1 MKKMLLAFAMLAG
14 LAFTGAQAQEDPIS
28 PPPAKLKNLREQ
40 NAYRLQILDTLTTPL
55 NIDPIKR
62 LSEDDILTKKEGF
75 FVTGFPDIEVDP
87 IRGLGIGGTAFF
99 FQNRDSSDPFF
110 YYTPYRYRLS
120 TDFRFFT
127 NGRLQGGLNL
137 DVPYMFGTKWR
148 MRVDALY
155 EFDPNFQYFG
165 IGEQSLRSLEQF
177 DQART
182 GQPAQS
188 FANIDAYL
196 DNLAQAQ
203 TRNGGFITNTHY
215 NEIEIEEMLFN
226 VLPER
231 VWYGGKLRLMFGYEA
246 LFTRTN
252 DWTGRIAEEA
262 FFNGQEVE
270 AVNAQTLINKD
281 AIARTGDGS
290 TEGSTWDRFNISGLN
305 AIGNNDWFFTSM
317 LAAALIWDT
326 RDLEP
331 DPSKGTFLEYSHEYS
346 AKWLGSDFSFN
357 KFMVQ
362 GQHFQTVAKW
372 RGGKSRLTL
381 AGMAAFGYVWG
392 SNINWLEMFDLS
404 SQAEAGGINVLGGDR
419 SLRAFRESRFVA
431 PAIGLI
437 NLEARFRLYDFR
449 ALNQHFALGLTPFY
463 DMGRGWDELSRV
475 GLEGWRGAPGIGG
488 RIAWNQS
495 TIIRLDFA
503 SGAEGNQF
511 FFGFGHI
518 F

>member
-1 MKKMLLAFAMLAG
+1 MRIIFTMLLGVLF
-14 LAFTGAQAQEDPIS
+14 FNISFAQEGGVFGKS
-28 PPPAKLKNLREQ
+28 EEAQEKNR
-40 NAYRLQILDTLTTPL
+40 YRLEIADTITLPFDLDPR
-55 NIDPIKR
+55 KR
-62 LSEDDILTKKEGF
+62 LKDDDIINKKEGF
-75 FVTGFPDIEVDP
+75 FVTGFPDIEIDP

-99 FQNRDSSDPFF
+99 YQNRDTQDPFF
-110 YYTPYRYRLS
+110 YYTPYRYRLT
-120 TDFRFFT
+120 TDFKYFT
-127 NGRLQGGLNL
+127 NGRFQGGLNL
-137 DVPYMFGTKWR
+137 DVPYVFNSRWR
-148 MRVDALY
+148 LRIDALY

-165 IGEQSLRSLEQF
+165 IGTQSQRSLGEI

-182 GQPAQS
+182 GAAVTPDFS
-188 FANIDAYL
+188 SMDDYL
-196 DNLAQAQ
+196 DNLATAQ
-203 TRNGGFITNTHY
+203 TRNGGFVTNTHY
-215 NEIEIEEMLFN
+215 NEIEIEEQLYNF
-226 VLPER
+226 LGER
-231 VWYGGKLRLMFGYEA
+231 VWYGGRLRFMFGYEA
-246 LFTRTN
+246 LFTRVN
-252 DWTGRIAEEA
+252 DWSGRIAEEA
-262 FFNGQEVE
+262 FLPDGTEVE
-270 AVNAQTLINKD
+270 AVNEQTLFNKD

-290 TEGSTWDRFNISGLN
+290 TDGSPWDRFNISGSSS
-305 AIGNNDWFFTSM
+305 DWQFTSM

-331 DPSKGTFLEYSHEYS
+331 DPSEGVFLEYSHEYS
-346 AKWLGSDFSFN
+346 APWLGSQFNFN

-362 GQHFQTVAKW
+362 GQYFNTIARW

-381 AGMAAFGYVWG
+381 AAMGSFGYVWG

-437 NLEARFRLYDFR
+437 NLEARLRLYDFN
-449 ALNQHFALGLTPFY
+449 LWNQHFALGLSPFY
-463 DMGRGWDELSRV
+463 DMGRGWDEITDV
-475 GLEGWRGAPGIGG
+475 GFSGWRGAPGVGG

-503 SGAEGNQF
+503 SGAEGSQF